1 MADVT
6 IVVATK
12 DREEDLRRSLRHHT
26 VPVIVVDNASSDGT
40 AQVAVDAGARLVRLA
55 SNLGA
60 AARNVGVE
68 QATTRYVAF
77 ADDDSWWAPGALDHA
92 TKILDAHPRTALLA
106 ARVLVG
112 EEERLDPV
120 SGGMAR
126 SPLGRP
132 AGLPGQAVLGY
143 LACSIIVRRDAF
155 LGVGGF
161 SEVLHFGGEEELLAL
176 DLAAAGWGQAY
187 LPELVVHHHPARQGR
202 DHQWRRRREARNRL
216 LTAWLRRPLPALARA
231 AAGSLRTPEGRRGTA
246 DAVRALPSVFRARRP
261 VPRAVAEARAS
272 LDGY

>member
-1 MADVT
+1 MSDVT

-12 DREEDLRRSLRHHT
+12 DREGDLRRSLRHHT
-26 VPVIVVDNASSDGT
+26 VPVVVVDNASADGT
-40 AQVAVDAGARLVRLA
+40 AQVAADAGARLVRLPR
-55 SNLGA
+55 NLGA

-68 QATTRYVAF
+68 HVTTRYVAF
-77 ADDDSWWAPGALDHA
+77 ADDDSWWGPGALDHA
-92 TKILDAHPRTALLA
+92 AKVLDAHPRTALLA

-112 EEERLDPV
+112 KEERMDPV

-132 AGLPGQAVLGY
+132 EGLPGRAILGF
-143 LACSIIVRRDAF
+143 LACSIVVRRDAF

-161 SEVLHFGGEEELLAL
+161 SELLHFGGEEELLAL

-187 LPELVVHHHPARQGR
+187 LPELVIHHHPAKGGR
-202 DHQWRRRREARNRL
+202 DHQWRRRREVRNRL
-216 LTAWLRRPLPALARA
+216 LTAWLRRPLSALAQEA
-231 AAGSLRTPEGRRGTA
+231 AVSLRTPDGRRGMA
-246 DAVRALPSVFRARRP
+246 DAVRVLPSVLRARRP
-261 VPRAVAEARAS
+261 VPRAVARDRAR

>member
-12 DREEDLRRSLRHHT
+12 DREEELRRSLRHHT

-40 AQVAVDAGARLVRLA
+40 AQVAVDAGARLVRLG

-60 AARNVGVE
+60 AARNIGVE

-112 EEERLDPV
+112 EEGRLDPV

-132 AGLPGQAVLGY
+132 MGLPGQAVLGY

-161 SEVLHFGGEEELLAL
+161 SELLHFGGEEELLAL
-176 DLAAAGWGQAY
+176 DLATAGWGQAY
-187 LPELVVHHHPARQGR
+187 LPELVVHHHPATQGR
-202 DHQWRRRREARNRL
+202 DHRWRRRREARNRL
-216 LTAWLRRPLPALARA
+216 LTAWLRRPLPALAQA
-231 AAGSLRTPEGRRGTA
+231 AAGSLRTPEGRRGMA
-246 DAVRALPSVFRARRP
+246 DAVRALPSVLGARRP